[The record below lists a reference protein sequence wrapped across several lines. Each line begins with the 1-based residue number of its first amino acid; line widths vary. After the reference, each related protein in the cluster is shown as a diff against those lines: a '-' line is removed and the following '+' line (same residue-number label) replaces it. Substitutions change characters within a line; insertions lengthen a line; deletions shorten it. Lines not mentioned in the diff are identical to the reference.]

1 MFFYGIFLQGN
12 IYTILDWIDSNN
24 ERSPAVFISYCTD
37 LEMQNR
43 CHYSTSYLF
52 MDEHIEWD

>member
-43 CHYSTSYLF
+43 CH
-52 MDEHIEWD
+52 